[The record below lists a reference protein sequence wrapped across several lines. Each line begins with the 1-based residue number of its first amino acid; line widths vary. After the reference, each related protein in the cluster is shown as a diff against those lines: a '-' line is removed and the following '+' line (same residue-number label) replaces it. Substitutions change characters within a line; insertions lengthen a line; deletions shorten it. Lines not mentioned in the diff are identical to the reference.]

1 MSSADP
7 WLAFD
12 AGRCG
17 PWLVLPRV
25 KDTFPRSRVLWD
37 RCGCRV

>member
-12 AGRCG
+12 AGRFE
-17 PWLVLPRV
+17 PWVVLPRV
-25 KDTFPRSRVLWD
+25 EDTVPRSRVP
-37 RCGCRV
+37 